1 MIMAIF
7 FYGIII
13 INDPELKIPF
23 GPGDDYTI
31 QPHFGWSYYLTLF
44 TGLGC
49 IFMGILIW
57 ALDFFV
63 PRQIALVFNR
73 TIVEDDEFFQ
83 EAEPEPEQPTL
94 EEYGVSTRGVRKT
107 QRGLSRYRQ
116 TQRRPRSSTH
126 RSRSGSSRRFK
137 NMDDEATIP
146 LEDMP
151 QGETRPVS
159 ITVSTKT

>member
-23 GPGDDYTI
+23 GTNYI
-31 QPHFGWSYYLTLF
+31 IEPHFGWSYYLTLF

-49 IFMGILIW
+49 VILGCFIW

-63 PRQIALVFNR
+63 PRKIAIVFHR
-73 TIVEDDEFFQ
+73 TTLEDDVFF
-83 EAEPEPEQPTL
+83 EEPEPEQEQQSTL
-94 EEYGVSTRGVRKT
+94 EEYGVSVRGVRKT
-107 QRGLSRYRQ
+107 QRGLTRFRQ
-116 TQRRPRSSTH
+116 TQRKPRTTL
-126 RSRSGSSRRFK
+126 RSQGGNQQFR
-137 NMDDEATIP
+137 NEAAIP

-151 QGETRPVS
+151 RGATTV
-159 ITVSTKT
+159 TVSTKT